1 MNEIASSTAAAATT
15 GTSSS
20 SNTAISSNSIGEEF
34 NTFLQLLTAQVQNQD
49 PLSPLDSTQFVEQ
62 LATFSSLEQQVQ
74 TNQSLEGIATMI
86 GDLHTILANE
96 WLGQEVAV
104 TSQHVAYEGQPV
116 EFEIDPSLA
125 HDQAV
130 LTVIDSNGEAVWQ
143 EELDATAT
151 RYSWNGEQSG
161 ASEAAPI
168 GVYQFQID
176 LFQNGQP
183 IARTDAQIVSKVT
196 TLGSE
201 NGKLVLGTDNYLT
214 ADLSSTRKTGTE

>member
-1 MNEIASSTAAAATT
+1 MTEITATT
-15 GTSSS
+15 TTPGTNTA
-20 SNTAISSNSIGEEF
+20 SNTSTVSSNSIGEEF
-34 NTFLQLLTAQVQNQD
+34 NTFLQLLTAQIKNQD

-74 TNQSLEGIATMI
+74 TNSSLDNIAAMI
-86 GDLHTILANE
+86 GDLHSILANE

-104 TSQHVAYEGQPV
+104 TSDYVAYEGQPV
-116 EFEIDPSLA
+116 EYEIDPALSY
-125 HDQAV
+125 DQAV
-130 LTVIDSNGEAVWQ
+130 LTVRDSTGAAVWQ
-143 EELDATAT
+143 EELDASAT
-151 RYSWNGEQSG
+151 RHSWNGDQSEG
-161 ASEAAPI
+161 GLAPN

-214 ADLSSTRKTGTE
+214 ADLSTTRKIDAD

>member
-74 TNQSLEGIATMI
+74 TNRSLEGIATMI